1 MPVGELEGYDFSY
14 DSNKGVELKFY
25 SQELSGIEISY
36 LQINSN
42 YGIKYGI

>member
-25 SQELSGIEISY
+25 SLQLSGNEISY
-36 LQINSN
+36 LQIDNN
-42 YGIKYGI
+42 YGIRYGI